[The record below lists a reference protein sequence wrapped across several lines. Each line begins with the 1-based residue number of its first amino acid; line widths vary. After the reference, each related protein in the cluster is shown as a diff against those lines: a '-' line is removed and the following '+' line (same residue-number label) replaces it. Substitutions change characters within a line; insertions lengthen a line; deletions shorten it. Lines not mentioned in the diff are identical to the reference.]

1 MGAALFFVPLQSEG
15 VFTIM
20 GVQISAIRSE

>member
-1 MGAALFFVPLQSEG
+1 MGTVLFFVPLQSEG

-20 GVQISAIRSE
+20 EVQISAIRSE